1 MPAILM
7 VVAVH
12 PDAFPLAT
20 DRSVLEAMVDY
31 GRRPCG
37 GDEQDIHPDMANLS
51 QEIPF
56 QPFQDRGLHP
66 AEPCRSSTPQK
77 GPLNPGRGI
86 ADPTSRQG
94 ETW

>member
-1 MPAILM
+1 
-7 VVAVH
+7 
-12 PDAFPLAT
+12 
-20 DRSVLEAMVDY
+20 
-31 GRRPCG
+31 
-37 GDEQDIHPDMANLS
+37 MANLS

-86 ADPTSRQG
+86 ADPASRQG